1 MGFGI
6 EVTEFDIDDRAF
18 PADVPTRDRMV
29 ADLARRYLD
38 VVLAEP
44 ATLDV
49 VSWDIYDPDTWLNDH
64 PYRKRPDGLPQRAL
78 ALDARFQRKPV
89 WHAMLKAFHDTP
101 DHGPARDRLRRA

>member
-29 ADLARRYLD
+29 ADFARRYLD

-44 ATLDV
+44 AALDI
-49 VSWDIYDPDTWLNDH
+49 VSWGHL
-64 PYRKRPDGLPQRAL
+64 RPP
-78 ALDARFQRKPV
+78 
-89 WHAMLKAFHDTP
+89 T
-101 DHGPARDRLRRA
+101 HG